1 MAIDIEKRN
10 QRQYA
15 WQKEQKERINIL
27 FEKGTKDRIK
37 AAAAKLNINTSEF
50 IRSAIDEKIDRCMST
65 GSDKAAGA
73 EDPEKITENNK
84 YY

>member
-1 MAIDIEKRN
+1 MAVDIEKRN

-27 FEKGTKDRIK
+27 FEKGTKDRTK

-50 IRSAIDEKIDRCMST
+50 IRSAIYEKIDKCMST
-65 GSDKAAGA
+65 GSDKAAGP
-73 EDPEKITENNK
+73 EDQKNITDDNK

>member
-10 QRQYA
+10 QRQYN

-50 IRSAIDEKIDRCMST
+50 IRNAIDEKIDKCMSI
-65 GSDKAAGA
+65 GSDKAAGP
-73 EDPEKITENNK
+73 EDQKSITDDNK

>member
-1 MAIDIEKRN
+1 MAVDTEKRN

-37 AAAAKLNINTSEF
+37 IAADKLNINTSEF
-50 IRSAIDEKIDRCMST
+50 IRQAINEKIDKCTS
-65 GSDKAAGA
+65 GSDQA
-73 EDPEKITENNK
+73 EEHPEITPETK